1 MFTVLCLS
9 TMKLDYKKKKKNPEC
24 NGAGRAVGKQSG
36 FTCLLNRAECYQS
49 NIDFLLSFA
58 WWFKD
63 MD

>member
-1 MFTVLCLS
+1 
-9 TMKLDYKKKKKNPEC
+9 MKLDYKKKKKNPEC